1 MRSGRSEFRLGA
13 RPRLL
18 DGLGDVGCLAGGLA
32 VVDGHFANS
41 LRRSEHGL
49 THRGAPTANRDQ
61 RPVHVTLDFVGRGVD
76 RLFDHFDGTEK
87 LILRERL
94 VEVREAAK
102 KRPSRREQPLVRRA
116 EPLAKFDPRMRA
128 FCRERRDVEAAHGHR
143 VLDRPVVEFVGC
155 HRHRIGNLHRKVS
168 RVDVTGGPQLSRELV
183 IDVDLLHQLEK
194 FAEED
199 AEHRPLRAVSRP
211 GLAGLLGTKRLK
223 DGHDFREL
231 HARSR
236 RFRCGRFESLCSGLY
251 GSLFCRLFRGLVRGL
266 VRRLFRGHVV
276 LPNSRLQI
284 NNHFALSL
292 ILAEWAS
299 PVFKEICW
307 KSSLRTSR

>member
-1 MRSGRSEFRLGA
+1 MRGGRSELRPGA

-18 DGLGDVGCLAGGLA
+18 DGLGDVRRLAGGLA
-32 VVDGHFANS
+32 VVDGHFADS
-41 LRRSEHGL
+41 PRRSEHGF

-76 RLFDHFDGTEK
+76 RLLNHFDATEK

-102 KRPSRREQPLVRRA
+102 KRPPRREQPLVRRA
-116 EPLAKFDPRMRA
+116 EPLAKFDPSMRA

-143 VLDRPVVEFVGC
+143 ILDRPVVEFVGC
-155 HRHRIGNLHRKVS
+155 HRHRIGNLHRKVP
-168 RVDVTGGPQLSRELV
+168 RVDVAGGPQLSRELV
-183 IDVDLLHQLEK
+183 IDVNLLHQLEK
-194 FAEED
+194 LAEED

-211 GLAGLLGTKRLK
+211 GLAGLLCAKRLK

-236 RFRCGRFESLCSGLY
+236 RFRCGRLDSLRSGLC
-251 GSLFCRLFRGLVRGL
+251 GRLFYW
-266 VRRLFRGHVV
+266 LF
-276 LPNSRLQI
+276 
-284 NNHFALSL
+284 
-292 ILAEWAS
+292 
-299 PVFKEICW
+299 
-307 KSSLRTSR
+307 